1 MKLKD
6 KFAATLRRWASKLS
20 PETNPYL
27 SDIGLRLP
35 SPIGLA
41 YYEVKRLG
49 SIYAVSRNEENKAL
63 IAQQQRYY
71 PDAVKRMREEYKERI
86 AHAIVAR
93 LWEDGVIEYTEE
105 RNPETGELRIGGYLY
120 VGIRKDNENENTNP
134 FNN

>member
-1 MKLKD
+1 MKIKD
-6 KFAATLRRWASKLS
+6 KFAAILRRWASKLS
-20 PETNPYL
+20 PGTNPNL
-27 SDIGLRLP
+27 PDVGLLLP

-49 SIYAVSRNEENKAL
+49 SVYAISRNEENKAL
-63 IAQQQRYY
+63 IAQQRRYY
-71 PDAVKRMREEYKERI
+71 PDAVRRMRKEYEERI
-86 AHAIVAR
+86 AHGIVAR

-120 VGIRKDNENENTNP
+120 VGIRKDNENEITNP